1 MILSN
6 LFEVL
11 RSSISYDRQCNGQRK
26 KDKKDKTMVHTTLTK
41 QKIKLNCTNPF
52 KYGVSSDTLDGKAV
66 PAPLEIPHRF
76 THVKCLEMSNVRGN
90 KDDNGQNGTYLWE
103 SVTQFSSDDHLNTFE
118 VMI

>member
-1 MILSN
+1 MAKGKTTRKTN
-6 LFEVL
+6 DG
-11 RSSISYDRQCNGQRK
+11 SYNI
-26 KDKKDKTMVHTTLTK
+26 K

-90 KDDNGQNGTYLWE
+90 KDDNGHNGTYLWE

-118 VMI
+118 VMISTLDSFQ